1 MEEPSGLSSLD
12 KPLVATDLK
21 EMVLMLTS
29 PQSSLETLDS
39 EPSNGPLRNSSSQ
52 LVLSRKSE
60 LLLEKMRDQEDSL
73 MLNLRLMLKHKLLWP
88 LPDKNLTEELLD
100 LISLPLEAEAAVAEE
115 ETEEAEVVVEAEASV
130 VVEVEASVV
139 EEAEASVIEEEEA
152 VVEASVTEEEE
163 VEVEVVVIEEDSL
176 SQEWPSVKETP
187 LCCDQLGE

>member
-21 EMVLMLTS
+21 EMVLMKTS

>member
-21 EMVLMLTS
+21 EMVLMKTS

-130 VVEVEASVV
+130 VVE
-139 EEAEASVIEEEEA
+139 AEASVIEEEEV
-152 VVEASVTEEEE
+152 VVEASVIEEEE
-163 VEVEVVVIEEDSL
+163 VVVEASVIEEVEVVVIEEDSL

>member
-29 PQSSLETLDS
+29 LQSSLETLDS

-115 ETEEAEVVVEAEASV
+115 EPEVVVEAEASV
-130 VVEVEASVV
+130 VVEAEASVV

-152 VVEASVTEEEE
+152 VVEASEIEEEE

-176 SQEWPSVKETP
+176 SQEWPLVKETP
-187 LCCDQLGE
+187 KCCDQLGE